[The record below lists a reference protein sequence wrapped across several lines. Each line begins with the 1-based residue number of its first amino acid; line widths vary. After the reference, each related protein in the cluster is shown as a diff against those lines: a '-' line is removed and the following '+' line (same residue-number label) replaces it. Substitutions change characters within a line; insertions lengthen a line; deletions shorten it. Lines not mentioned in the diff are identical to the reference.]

1 MVQPKPL
8 SAFNRLSPCV
18 YLYSPTTTTAP
29 PASDPSTILLC
40 SWNNAAPKH
49 ISYYTNYYTNLFP
62 LSRIVLCTMKTSQ
75 FLLQSEARRR
85 KDAAPAVD
93 ALCSESSDQ
102 EARLLVHCISNGG
115 AKRFYGI
122 AGLYQSLKGKPLPI
136 SSIVYDSCPSLPWF
150 KRDLH
155 ALLHVPG
162 AKLPWLLYI
171 PLAVVAIIAASIV
184 YFIVHF
190 CPHWVWRDLVR
201 GPLEGLNDERLVRK
215 EATRGYIYSEED
227 DVIEWKDV
235 EEHGEV
241 GTLKGYRVERIKMVG
256 GKHAQMFRG
265 EGGEDAYWGFVR
277 KLWVDGSTEV

>member
-18 YLYSPTTTTAP
+18 YLYTPSTTTAP
-29 PASDPSTILLC
+29 PLSDPSTILLC

-49 ISYYTNYYTNLFP
+49 ISYYTSYYTKLFP

-75 FLLQSEARRR
+75 FLLQSEAQRRR
-85 KDAAPAVD
+85 DAAPAID
-93 ALCSESSDQ
+93 ALFSESSDQ
-102 EARLLVHCISNGG
+102 GARLLVHCISNGG
-115 AKRFYGI
+115 GKRFYGI
-122 AGLYQSLKGKPLPI
+122 AGLYQSQKGKPLPI

-171 PLAVVAIIAASIV
+171 PLAVIAIIVASIV
-184 YFIVHF
+184 YVIVHY

-215 EATRGYIYSEED
+215 EAARGYIYSEED
-227 DVIEWKDV
+227 EVIEWKDV

-265 EGGEDAYWGFVR
+265 EGGEEAYWGFVM
-277 KLWVDGSTEV
+277 KLWVGASKEI

>member
-18 YLYSPTTTTAP
+18 YLYSPASATAP
-29 PASDPSTILLC
+29 PPSDPSTILLC

-49 ISYYTNYYTNLFP
+49 ISYYTTYYTNLFP

-75 FLLQSEARRR
+75 FLLQSEAQRR
-85 KDAAPAVD
+85 KDIAPVID
-93 ALCSESSDQ
+93 ALFSESSDQ
-102 EARLLVHCISNGG
+102 DAKLLVHCISNGG
-115 AKRFYGI
+115 AKRFYGV
-122 AGLYQSLKGKPLPI
+122 AGLYQSLKQKPLPI
-136 SSIVYDSCPSLPWF
+136 SSIIYDSCPSLPRF

-171 PLAVVAIIAASIV
+171 PLASALDMERSGEGTI
-184 YFIVHF
+184 
-190 CPHWVWRDLVR
+190 
-201 GPLEGLNDERLVRK
+201 GGLNDEKLVRK

-227 DVIEWKDV
+227 EVIEWQDV

-241 GTLKGYRVERIKMVG
+241 GSLKGYRVERIKMVG
-256 GKHAQMFRG
+256 AKHAQMFRG
-265 EGGEDAYWGFVR
+265 ERGEGAYWGFGEVHAVSNPPA
-277 KLWVDGSTEV
+277 LSPHQCSGNGNVD